1 MSCIFSVE
9 KMNTESLFSNVAN
22 QGDLHE
28 LNGDLNNRDT
38 WTQVLYRPEWE
49 DILESDEIFWSDDE
63 NVFVSSDNI
72 LTITVASDSDSN
84 DNKISVFESI
94 EDQQCWADNEIE
106 LELCKDQKNWRE
118 TLLDL

>member
-1 MSCIFSVE
+1 MSCIFSAE

-72 LTITVASDSDSN
+72 LTITVASD
-84 DNKISVFESI
+84 
-94 EDQQCWADNEIE
+94 
-106 LELCKDQKNWRE
+106 
-118 TLLDL
+118 